1 MRLKKYFTLCT
12 AVVVFALLEAFAW
25 EHILAILI
33 TAFLCLSA
41 WYISNKKKLELY
53 NQIVANNINLCKKLE
68 ASEKDNIKIFSNYTH
83 LATENNSLK
92 EKIKTATQTA
102 RIIKEDMIKTASEFG
117 APFIEVNKNEPK
129 YSLPQSEASKKLGA
143 CVHNKTITLEKANY
157 DHE

>member
-12 AVVVFALLEAFAW
+12 SVVVFALLEAFAW
-25 EHILAILI
+25 EHLTAILI

-41 WYISNKKKLELY
+41 WYISNKKHLGYY
-53 NQIVANNINLCKKLE
+53 NQIVENNIKLCKKLE
-68 ASEKDNIKIFSNYTH
+68 ATEKDNMKIFVNYTH

-92 EKIKTATQTA
+92 KKIEEATQTA
-102 RIIKEDMIKTASEFG
+102 RIIKKDMIKTASEFG

-129 YSLPQSEASKKLGA
+129 YNIPQSEASKKLGSKI
-143 CVHNKTITLEKANY
+143 HNKVQLVPENY